1 MMGFVRRLRRWV
13 ILLACLFIALTV
25 LVTLPLRWVD
35 PPGSAFM
42 LIDRATSTHEIRQQW
57 VPSDRISPELAL
69 AVIAAEDQN
78 FPNHHGFDLR
88 EIRAAVETHRRG
100 GRLRG
105 ASTIS
110 QQLARNLYLWPHRS
124 WVRKGLEF
132 WFTLPLELF
141 LPKQRILEIY
151 LNVAEFGV
159 GIYGAEAAAQH
170 HFGKSAQG
178 LTRAEAALLASV
190 LPAPKHLDASRPGE
204 YLIERQRWII
214 GQMNNLGLGWLP
226 SDALD

>member
-1 MMGFVRRLRRWV
+1 MKRLLRWLVRWSIRFGLIIV
-13 ILLACLFIALTV
+13 GLTIF
-25 LVTLPLRWVD
+25 LTLPLRWAD

-42 LIDRATSTHEIRQQW
+42 LIDRVTSEHDIHHDW
-57 VPSDRISPELAL
+57 KPMGRISPELAL

-78 FPNHHGFDLR
+78 FPHHHGFDLR
-88 EIRAAVETHRRG
+88 EIRSAVETHRMG

-141 LPKQRILEIY
+141 LPKQRMLEIY
-151 LNVAEFGV
+151 LNVVEFGP

-170 HFGKSAQG
+170 HFGKPASA
-178 LTRAEAALLASV
+178 LTRAEAALLAAV

-204 YLIERQRWII
+204 YLLERQRWII
-214 GQMNNLGLGWLP
+214 RQMNNLGHDWVP
-226 SDALD
+226 

>member
-1 MMGFVRRLRRWV
+1 MTSWLRRLRKWMFRLV
-13 ILLACLFIALTV
+13 LLAIALTLLLTV
-25 LVTLPLRWVD
+25 PLRWIN

-42 LIDRATSTHEIRQQW
+42 LIERVTSSHEIRQQW
-57 VPSDRISPELAL
+57 MPLNEISPELAL

-88 EIRAAVETHRRG
+88 EIRAAVETHRQG

-132 WFTLPLELF
+132 WFTVPLELF
-141 LPKQRILEIY
+141 LPKPRMLEIY

-170 HFGKSAQG
+170 HFGKPASA
-178 LTRAEAALLASV
+178 LTRAEAALLAGV
-190 LPAPKHLDASRPGE
+190 LPAPKRMDASKPGE
-204 YLIERQRWII
+204 FLTERQRWIMR
-214 GQMNNLGLGWLP
+214 QMNNLGLDWLP
-226 SDALD
+226 

>member
-1 MMGFVRRLRRWV
+1 MTAFLGYLRKWVLRLV
-13 ILLACLFIALTV
+13 LLAVALTLLLTV
-25 LVTLPLRWVD
+25 PLRWID

-42 LIDRATSTHEIRQQW
+42 LIERVTSSYEISHQW
-57 VPSDRISPELAL
+57 VPLNEISPELAL

-88 EIRAAVETHRRG
+88 EIRAAVEIHRQG

-132 WFTLPLELF
+132 WFTLPVELF

-151 LNVAEFGV
+151 LNVVEFGV
-159 GIYGAEAAAQH
+159 GVYGAEAAAQH
-170 HFGKSAQG
+170 HFGKPASA

-190 LPAPKHLDASRPGE
+190 LPAPKHLDASRPSD

-226 SDALD
+226 PSNG

>member
-1 MMGFVRRLRRWV
+1 MTAFLRRLRKWLLRLV
-13 ILLACLFIALTV
+13 LLAIGLT
-25 LVTLPLRWVD
+25 LLLTLPLRWID

-42 LIDRATSTHEIRQQW
+42 LIERVTSSHEIKHHW
-57 VPSDRISPELAL
+57 VPLNEISPELAL

-78 FPNHHGFDLR
+78 FPNHYGFDLR
-88 EIRAAVETHRRG
+88 EIRAAVEFHRQG

-124 WVRKGLEF
+124 WARKGLEL
-132 WFTLPLELF
+132 WFTMPLELF
-141 LPKQRILEIY
+141 LPKQRVLEIY
-151 LNVAEFGV
+151 LNVVEFGV

-170 HFGKSAQG
+170 HFGKSARA

-204 YLIERQRWII
+204 YLIERQRWVM

-226 SDALD
+226 SSN

>member
-1 MMGFVRRLRRWV
+1 MKGLLRRIGKWV
-13 ILLACLFIALTV
+13 LRLLLAIVTLTL
-25 LVTLPLRWVD
+25 LVTLPLRWVN

-42 LIDRATSTHEIRQQW
+42 LIERATTSHEIRQQW
-57 VPSDRISPELAL
+57 VGLQEISPELAL

-78 FPNHHGFDLR
+78 FPDHHGFDLR
-88 EIRAAVETHRRG
+88 EIRAAVETHRQG

-132 WFTLPLELF
+132 WFTLPVELF

-159 GIYGAEAAAQH
+159 GVYGAEAAAQH
-170 HFGKSAQG
+170 HFGKPASA

-190 LPAPKHLDASRPGE
+190 LPAPKHLDASQPGE
-204 YLIERQRWII
+204 YLIERQRWVI

-226 SDALD
+226 FPN

>member
-1 MMGFVRRLRRWV
+1 MTAFLRRLRKWLLRLVLLV
-13 ILLACLFIALTV
+13 IGLTLLL
-25 LVTLPLRWVD
+25 TLPLRWID

-42 LIDRATSTHEIRQQW
+42 LIERFTSSHEIKHHW
-57 VPSDRISPELAL
+57 VPLNEISPELAL

-78 FPNHHGFDLR
+78 FPNHYGFDLR
-88 EIRAAVETHRRG
+88 EIRAAVEFHRQG

-124 WVRKGLEF
+124 WARKGLEL
-132 WFTLPLELF
+132 WFTMPLELF
-141 LPKQRILEIY
+141 LPKQRVLEIY
-151 LNVAEFGV
+151 LNVVEFGV

-170 HFGKSAQG
+170 HFGKSARA

-204 YLIERQRWII
+204 YLIERQRWVM

-226 SDALD
+226 SSN

>member
-1 MMGFVRRLRRWV
+1 MTSWLRRLRKWMFRLV
-13 ILLACLFIALTV
+13 LLAIALTLLLTV
-25 LVTLPLRWVD
+25 PLRWIN

-42 LIDRATSTHEIRQQW
+42 LIERVTSSHEIRQQW
-57 VPSDRISPELAL
+57 MPLKEISPELAL

-88 EIRAAVETHRRG
+88 EIRAAVETHRQG

-132 WFTLPLELF
+132 WFTVPLELF
-141 LPKQRILEIY
+141 LPKPRMLEIY

-170 HFGKSAQG
+170 HFGKPASA
-178 LTRAEAALLASV
+178 LTRAEAALLAGV
-190 LPAPKHLDASRPGE
+190 LPAPKRLDASNPGE
-204 YLIERQRWII
+204 FLTERQRWIMR
-214 GQMNNLGLGWLP
+214 QMNNLGLDWLP
-226 SDALD
+226 

>member
-1 MMGFVRRLRRWV
+1 MKGLLRRIGKWV
-13 ILLACLFIALTV
+13 LRLLLAIVTLTL
-25 LVTLPLRWVD
+25 LVTLPLRWVN

-42 LIDRATSTHEIRQQW
+42 LIERATTSHEIRQQW
-57 VPSDRISPELAL
+57 VGLQEISPELAL

-78 FPNHHGFDLR
+78 FPDHHGFDLR
-88 EIRAAVETHRRG
+88 EIRAAVETHRQG

-132 WFTLPLELF
+132 WFTLPVELF

-159 GIYGAEAAAQH
+159 GVYGAEAAAQH
-170 HFGKSAQG
+170 HFGKPASA

-190 LPAPKHLDASRPGE
+190 LPAPKHLDASQPGE
-204 YLIERQRWII
+204 YLIERQRWVI

-226 SDALD
+226 LY